1 MARTSA
7 LIDRVIHL
15 ALVITILGAGAL
27 LPSTADAAEAVGP
40 PTLVSPAE
48 SFVAHRADVRVTPG
62 SSTTSM
68 TVLLNGAPVGSL
80 ACTTGVTL
88 SFGRVA
94 VPAGR
99 STLTVVSSDPLG
111 GTRTFDYALR
121 RVEYSWPTC
130 IIIDKSDFR
139 LYWIRDDVLVKSYAI
154 AHGKRRTPTPAALWI
169 VGRKERTPPR
179 SVYGPRKLR
188 LFRRVYAGRRRGYRY
203 KYTRYA
209 VHGTNQPWV
218 IGTLASHGCIR
229 LTNASILDLWPRV
242 PAGTIVQT
250 RQ

>member
-1 MARTSA
+1 VARTSA
-7 LIDRVIHL
+7 LIARAVHVAL
-15 ALVITILGAGAL
+15 AMTIVGAGSAL
-27 LPSTADAAEAVGP
+27 PGVVAAAEVVGTP
-40 PTLVSPAE
+40 ILVSPAE
-48 SFVAHRADVRVTPG
+48 SFVARLADVRVTPG

-80 ACTTGVTL
+80 ACTAGLTL
-88 SFGRVA
+88 SFGRTA

-99 STLTVVSSDPLG
+99 STLTVIASDPLG

-139 LYWIRDDVLVKSYAI
+139 LYWIRDNVLVKSYAI

-229 LTNASILDLWPRV
+229 MTNASILDLWPRV

>member
-1 MARTSA
+1 MARV
-7 LIDRVIHL
+7 RVRCACV
-15 ALVITILGAGAL
+15 ALVIALAGAPSAAAGATSDALGAPVLAS
-27 LPSTADAAEAVGP
+27 PVGP
-40 PTLVSPAE
+40 
-48 SFVAHRADVRVTPG
+48 FVARLADVRVTAG

-68 TVLLNGAPVGSL
+68 TVLLNASAVGSA
-80 ACTTGVTL
+80 ACTSGATI

-94 VPAGR
+94 MPTGR
-99 STLTVVSSDPLG
+99 STLTIVASNAAG
-111 GTRTFDYALR
+111 ETRTRSYGLR
-121 RVEYSWPTC
+121 RVAYSWPTC

-139 LYWIRDDVLVKSYAI
+139 LYWIRKDVLVRSYAI
-154 AHGKRRTPTPAALWI
+154 AHGKRRSPTPAAIWI

-188 LFRRVYAGRRRGYRY
+188 LFRRVYSRRHGHYVY
-203 KYTRYA
+203 TYTRYGI
-209 VHGTNQPWV
+209 HGTNQPWV

-229 LTNASILDLWPRV
+229 LTNKSILDLWPRV